1 MDKFPFEALMAFLQ
15 EFFNRMLDTLEK
27 ALGYLG
33 FGEEVSA

>member
-27 ALGYLG
+27 ALNLVGITEL
-33 FGEEVSA
+33 